1 MIFLIGFL
9 SGILSGMGIGG
20 GSILIPS
27 LIFFTD
33 ISQHQAQGINLIV
46 FVPAAIS
53 ALFIHNKNKYIEYK
67 LAVPIII
74 SGVIFAL
81 IGSLL
86 ASKIS
91 PDYLRNIF
99 AIFLLIVGIL
109 ELKSK

>member
-1 MIFLIGFL
+1 MIILIGFL

-20 GSILIPS
+20 GSILIPA

-46 FVPAAIS
+46 FVPAATF
-53 ALFIHNKNKYIEYK
+53 ALFIHNQNKYIEYK
-67 LAVPIII
+67 LVLPIIL

-86 ASKIS
+86 AAKIS

-99 AIFLLIVGIL
+99 SVFLLIVGIL